1 MTHRL
6 QVILAA
12 ALIVAVILLINQV
25 RKEKLDI
32 KYALPWLTLVAGLL
46 IIDVFPG
53 ITAWLA
59 GVMGITLPIN
69 MLMLLGLAFAVIIIF
84 MLTTMLAKEVE
95 KQKQLIQEVGILRKQ
110 VEDLIQK
117 PEDKEG
123 ENHAKAD

>member
-6 QVILAA
+6 QVILAV

-53 ITAWLA
+53 ITVWLA

>member
-1 MTHRL
+1 MTQRL

-12 ALIVAVILLINQV
+12 ALVIAIILLINQI

-32 KYALPWLTLVAGLL
+32 KYALPWMTLLAGLL
-46 IIDVFPG
+46 VIDAFPG
-53 ITAWLA
+53 ITVWLA
-59 GVMGITLPIN
+59 GVMGIALPIN

-95 KQKQLIQEVGILRKQ
+95 KQKQLIQEVGILKKK

-117 PEDKEG
+117 LENKEG
-123 ENHAKAD
+123 EN